1 MMISPDQ
8 ERELTAETNER
19 RKRTIEQIVLDN
31 ECSISPLYGLIGE
44 QGGGLSIPFLWH
56 MITRTAVVM
65 VWKILL

>member
-31 ECSISPLYGLIGE
+31 ECSISPLYGLIG
-44 QGGGLSIPFLWH
+44 QQRGFSGPVSIIYYLPQESLAPRLADCW
-56 MITRTAVVM
+56 
-65 VWKILL
+65 

>member
-1 MMISPDQ
+1 MLISPDQ

-44 QGGGLSIPFLWH
+44 QEE
-56 MITRTAVVM
+56 V
-65 VWKILL
+65 